1 MPTFVIFLRRLIDDS
16 TMLQTSKIKH
26 PYTAISTATH
36 EDIIAIRAEP
46 YIKDLFVMGYELRLG
61 GQGWYIPNCASCINT

>member
-1 MPTFVIFLRRLIDDS
+1 MLTFIIFLRRLVDDS

-26 PYTAISTATH
+26 SYTAISTATH
-36 EDIIAIRAEP
+36 EDVDAIGAES

-61 GQGWYIPNCASCINT
+61 GQGWYIPYGAGCINT